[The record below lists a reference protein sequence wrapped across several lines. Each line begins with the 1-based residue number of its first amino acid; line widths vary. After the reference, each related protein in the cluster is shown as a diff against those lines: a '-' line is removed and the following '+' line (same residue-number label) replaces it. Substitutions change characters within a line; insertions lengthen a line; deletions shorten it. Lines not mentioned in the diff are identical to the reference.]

1 MTFGCG
7 GSSFMIPDNAVLVI
21 YRKRIHDLERKGTQ
35 MKRMVVKARSE
46 SSSLL
51 DHEWNVSFHL
61 ENPCGLPVVWSDQ
74 PGLLLCM
81 YLSWTFG
88 DSIISSS
95 RFKSRQVWLISRWCE
110 APVHP
115 FKSARGD
122 LIRWRQTLCS
132 RFEIFAYL
140 ELRFC
145 LLIELSPLKSVEC
158 AGAMENQVH
167 CEVRN

>member
-61 ENPCGLPVVWSDQ
+61 
-74 PGLLLCM
+74 
-81 YLSWTFG
+81 
-88 DSIISSS
+88 
-95 RFKSRQVWLISRWCE
+95 K
-110 APVHP
+110 
-115 FKSARGD
+115 
-122 LIRWRQTLCS
+122 TLVD
-132 RFEIFAYL
+132 F
-140 ELRFC
+140 
-145 LLIELSPLKSVEC
+145 
-158 AGAMENQVH
+158 Q
-167 CEVRN
+167 